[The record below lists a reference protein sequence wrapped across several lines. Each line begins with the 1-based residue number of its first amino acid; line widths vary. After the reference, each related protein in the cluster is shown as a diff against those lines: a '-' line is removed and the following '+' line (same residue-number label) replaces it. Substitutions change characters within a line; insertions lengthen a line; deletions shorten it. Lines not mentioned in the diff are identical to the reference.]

1 MYFWFKNI
9 GCTFQA
15 VYYLK
20 MTNARIRQREQEAI
34 DFSEECLK
42 RERNSNLVNNIEF
55 PSPPTK
61 KRKMQ

>member
-1 MYFWFKNI
+1 MYFWFKSI
-9 GCTFQA
+9 GCAFEA
-15 VYYLK
+15 VNYLK
-20 MTNARIRQREQEAI
+20 MTNARLQQREQEAT

-55 PSPPTK
+55 QSKNEK